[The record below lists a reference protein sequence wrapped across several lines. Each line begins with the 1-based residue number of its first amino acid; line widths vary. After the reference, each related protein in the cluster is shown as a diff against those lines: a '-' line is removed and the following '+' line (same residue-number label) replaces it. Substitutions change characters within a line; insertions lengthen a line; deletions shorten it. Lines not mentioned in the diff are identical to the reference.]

1 MDKVQRIMV
10 VVQGTRDCLAVFEH
24 AAGLA
29 ETFGAKL
36 FVLDIIHNPFAYT
49 GWNLPMPSMAKEYE
63 SLLQSIRERMK
74 VMVAE
79 KRAMGFPVESLVR
92 EGDPASQ
99 ITKVVEEEKIDM
111 LVMPAHEESRME
123 HFLWGKM
130 AEKLIR
136 KMPCSILLAKLKPE
150 DLCYPGT

>member
-1 MDKVQRIMV
+1 MDKMQRILV
-10 VVQGTRDCLAVFEH
+10 VVQGTGDCLTVFDY

-36 FVLDIIHNPFAYT
+36 FVLDIIHNPFAYA
-49 GWNLPMPSMAKEYE
+49 GWNLAMPSMAKEYQT
-63 SLLQSIRERMK
+63 LLAGIRERMK
-74 VMVAE
+74 VMIGE
-79 KRAMGFPVESLVR
+79 KQARGFPIESLVR

-111 LVMPAHEESRME
+111 LVMPAHEETRME

-130 AEKLIR
+130 AERIIR
-136 KMPCSILLAKLKPE
+136 GMPCSILLVKLEPANM
-150 DLCYPGT
+150 CSPGT